1 MLSVALLVVLGA
13 AAAFGAAWWTTRSQ
27 PAAELR
33 TLSFH
38 LTSPPQ
44 AEFQFAAAAGGSV
57 IAPDGRSAA
66 FVAVRNGTPRLWIR
80 SLESSDGRE
89 LEDTDGARQPFW
101 SPDSR
106 SIGFFAGGD
115 LRRVDVSG
123 GTVSTLAPAPE
134 PRGGAWT
141 TDDTIVFSATSA
153 GALQRV
159 SASTGGTRF
168 QLTWFSPEGVVLN
181 TVGTVD
187 RYASLRLSPDGKEA
201 LIVIDDASRKRDL
214 WRFDLTGGTR
224 SRVTSGGRGS
234 FVVWSPDGQQIVY
247 SSLLGKELEATS
259 ARGAVQVENLWNA
272 DTVVYPADVSRDGG
286 RLAYVATHPETGF
299 DIWQLEMKGHASA
312 FRSCGRRS
320 RNTIRSSHL
329 TSSGWCTRRPK
340 VDWKRSTCRPFLTRV
355 AGSSSRL
362 AAAATRN
369 GAGTA
374 ARFSIGPPMAV

>member
-1 MLSVALLVVLGA
+1 LDA
-13 AAAFGAAWWTTRSQ
+13 
-27 PAAELR
+27 
-33 TLSFH
+33 
-38 LTSPPQ
+38 
-44 AEFQFAAAAGGSV
+44 
-57 IAPDGRSAA
+57 
-66 FVAVRNGTPRLWIR
+66 
-80 SLESSDGRE
+80 RE

-224 SRVTSGGRGS
+224 SRVTSGGCGS
-234 FVVWSPDGQQIVY
+234 FAVWSPDGQQIVY

-299 DIWQLEMKGHASA
+299 DIWQLEMKGSRQRIPLLRSPFSEYHPQFSPDVQWLVYTTTEGGLEEVYVQA
-312 FRSCGRRS
+312 FPDAGRRQLPAMGPGRPRDSLSGRRWPSDEAPRPAS
-320 RNTIRSSHL
+320 RRRARS
-329 TSSGWCTRRPK
+329 
-340 VDWKRSTCRPFLTRV
+340 RSAVGCD
-355 AGSSSRL
+355 
-362 AAAATRN
+362 AAA
-369 GAGTA
+369 
-374 ARFSIGPPMAV
+374 